1 MIVKPLYGHTSEDTA
16 YLIAD
21 YPYGRLRCQMKVWLE
36 TDVKKGVRFVSRTEN
51 PKNGVW
57 NAPKKSTYSLL
68 AGNMYIDE
76 VGHVQWTSVHEY
88 SGADKVREFI
98 TAFPE
103 NPRMELLQVWVCK
116 KIALYKLLAN
126 GECKMTIN
134 GVIQEPSQAELDG
147 HAAESD
153 AWASLLP
160 LMRKEVEHNDNGQR

>member
-1 MIVKPLYGHTSEDTA
+1 MIITPLYGHTSEDTA

-36 TDVKKGVRFVSRTEN
+36 TDAKKGVRFVSRTEN

-68 AGNMYIDE
+68 AGNMYVDE
-76 VGHVQWTSVHEY
+76 VGHVQWASVHEY
-88 SGADKVREFI
+88 SDACKVREFI

-103 NPRMELLQVWVCK
+103 NTRKELLKVWVCK
-116 KIALYKLLAN
+116 KIAWYKLLAN
-126 GECKMTIN
+126 GEGKMTIN
-134 GVIQEPSQAELDG
+134 GVVQEPSQFEQDRYVS
-147 HAAESD
+147 ERD

-160 LMRKEVEHNDNGQR
+160 LMRKEAEHNDNG